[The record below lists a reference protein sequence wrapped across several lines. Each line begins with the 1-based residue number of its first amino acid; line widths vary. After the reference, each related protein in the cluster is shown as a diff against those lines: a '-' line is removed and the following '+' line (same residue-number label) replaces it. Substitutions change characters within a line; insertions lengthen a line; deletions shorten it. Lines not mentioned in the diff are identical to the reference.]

1 MDFCGN
7 LISKNSFI
15 KKAIIK
21 IFFNLVLLKA
31 QRPHNVC
38 QVRHVM
44 YVLNIKSYE
53 SKDLQNIFKVFRLKI
68 IKRQCK
74 KTFKLDQEHFSVIQI
89 CQVLIF
95 IMDYQNNYVKT
106 S

>member
-1 MDFCGN
+1 MLRTTHD
-7 LISKNSFI
+7 
-15 KKAIIK
+15 
-21 IFFNLVLLKA
+21 
-31 QRPHNVC
+31 
-38 QVRHVM
+38 VRDK
-44 YVLNIKSYE
+44 YKELDTNIRE
-53 SKDLQNIFKVFRLKI
+53 ELELKDLQTFFEVLRLKI

-95 IMDYQNNYVKT
+95 IMDYQNKYVKT